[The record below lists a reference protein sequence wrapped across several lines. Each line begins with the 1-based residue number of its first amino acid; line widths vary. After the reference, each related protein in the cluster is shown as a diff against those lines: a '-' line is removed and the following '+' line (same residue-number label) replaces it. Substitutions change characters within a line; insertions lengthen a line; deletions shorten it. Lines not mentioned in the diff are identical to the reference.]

1 MEFNKKGGCA
11 NPKCRAEDDL
21 NKFAFCADCWSKMPL
36 SRRSILE
43 GNERVIY
50 ERILPAVPRWKKL
63 LVMVYR
69 VGMVGAAAWLVH
81 KR

>member
-1 MEFNKKGGCA
+1 MEFNRRDGLCSTLRCYSCTLNKYGLCA
-11 NPKCRAEDDL
+11 N
-21 NKFAFCADCWSKMPL
+21 CWSGLSL

-43 GNERVIY
+43 GNTRFIY
-50 ERILPAVPRWKKL
+50 ERILPAVPRRKKL